1 MRWARLGIVGAS
13 VLLVLHVVVLAG
25 VDLGHLHPLA
35 TATILDHQPAHQ
47 VPGVARPT
55 RGPSMTMAACLAM
68 LAGLL
73 PLATSTVTW
82 RRRQPLAVAPP
93 AAPVPTPPTPP
104 PITLGVYRS

>member
-1 MRWARLGIVGAS
+1 MRWTRLGIVGAS
-13 VLLVLHVVVLAG
+13 VLLALHVVVLAG

-47 VPGVARPT
+47 APGVARPT
-55 RGPSMTMAACLAM
+55 RGPSMTVACLAM

-73 PLATSTVTW
+73 LLATSPVTW

-104 PITLGVYRS
+104 PITLGVCRS

>member
-13 VLLVLHVVVLAG
+13 VLLALHVVVLAG

-47 VPGVARPT
+47 APGVARPT
-55 RGPSMTMAACLAM
+55 RGPSMTVACLAM

-73 PLATSTVTW
+73 LATSTVTW

-93 AAPVPTPPTPP
+93 AAAVPTPPTPP
-104 PITLGVYRS
+104 PITLGVCRS